1 MALSEEVKN
10 TTTEVGGLGA
20 ELGKVGDIAGNLKNS
35 FISTLNT
42 VSNFNTALISTS
54 RNLGQSAGFAKSV
67 EDEIGKAAVNVVKL
81 GGSLQDV
88 IATFKSINETI
99 GRTTFLSQ
107 QVLEN
112 VEAIQKFGVKDETIS
127 KFAKFFDT
135 VGGGMQAA
143 TEKQIDLVNMAKAY
157 GLNVGQFLGSVA
169 SKLDIV
175 NKYGFPKGVSDL
187 ASMVAKSQ
195 VLGDTLSV
203 ATKLADSI
211 MDDPEK
217 AFEFAA
223 QLQTL
228 GGSFAQLGDGA
239 QLLYMA
245 QNDLKGLND
254 QVINATRG
262 IATFNKESGQFEISG
277 NERLR
282 LRGLGK
288 LGLDANQIEETAL
301 KLAKQEKIISEF
313 QFKPGFEGLTE
324 EQQQTLAGYAQLQ
337 KGGVVTIEGK
347 DIGGLSSD
355 SVKEILSNIQGSGS
369 ELSTSTDKNIDTIQR
384 NLSATEAVILA
395 NNQLTNAFSIAT
407 IQAGGVSSALEGF
420 TGIIVSAQ
428 ESFNNIV
435 KNAATSATSQ
445 IDVVKSNASS
455 DKDLQFIK
463 ILEGIAGVI
472 NKEQFIKVTG
482 NPTIDVKV
490 TGMDAGMSDVI
501 KKQVSEEVAKALKVT
516 TTSNGGYTTDGTPP
530 KK

>member
-1 MALSEEVKN
+1 MAGPEGIKN
-10 TTTEVGGLGA
+10 TTTEVGGLGQ
-20 ELGKVGDIAGNLKNS
+20 ELEKVKNIADTLKGS
-35 FISTLNT
+35 FTDTLNT

-107 QVLEN
+107 QVFEN

-127 KFAKFFDT
+127 SFAKFFDK
-135 VGGGMQAA
+135 VGGGMQSA
-143 TEKQIDLVNMAKAY
+143 TEKQIDLVNMAKSY

-169 SKLDIV
+169 TKLEIV
-175 NKYGFPKGVSDL
+175 NKFGFPKGVSDL

-313 QFKPGFEGLTE
+313 QFKPAFQGLTE

-347 DIGGLSSD
+347 DIGGLSSE
-355 SVKEILSNIQGSGS
+355 SVTKILSNIQGSGS

-395 NNQLTNAFSIAT
+395 NNQLTNAFSMAT

-420 TGIIVSAQ
+420 TGVIVKAQ
-428 ESFNNIV
+428 EKVNEKLS
-435 KNAATSATSQ
+435 SATGGASNV
-445 IDVVKSNASS
+445 ITNLKSSS
-455 DKDLQFIK
+455 GEIALVAAINEYTTAVSKDK
-463 ILEGIAGVI
+463 
-472 NKEQFIKVTG
+472 FIKVEG
-482 NPTIDVKV
+482 NPIIDVRV

-516 TTSNGGYTTDGTPP
+516 TASDGGYTTDGGV